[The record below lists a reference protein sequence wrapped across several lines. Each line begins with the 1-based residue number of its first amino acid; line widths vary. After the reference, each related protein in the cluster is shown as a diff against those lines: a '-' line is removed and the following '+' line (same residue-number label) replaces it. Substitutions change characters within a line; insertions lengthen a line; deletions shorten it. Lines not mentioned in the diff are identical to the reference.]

1 MFLGDSSLLWHP
13 IPVIK
18 SFEENTYSLLRLK
31 MGMIIKDDEERRM
44 HMCRDSLKG
53 GC

>member
-1 MFLGDSSLLWHP
+1 LWHP

-18 SFEENTYSLLRLK
+18 SFEEKTYSLLSFK
-31 MGMIIKDDEERRM
+31 MGIIKEDEERRM

>member
-1 MFLGDSSLLWHP
+1 MSLGDSRLLWQP

-18 SFEENTYSLLRLK
+18 SFEEETYSLLSFK
-31 MGMIIKDDEERRM
+31 MGIIKADEERRL
-44 HMCRDSLKG
+44 HMFRDSLKG